1 MPGSSLRHRIF
12 AALTLL
18 SLIPLTI
25 VAYQGYHCGRM
36 AVQALLEQHVV
47 SIAASR
53 RAMIQLW
60 LIERERDLAALAS
73 LPGLTSALDELQSAR
88 RELALSHWRE
98 TLNSIQRAGS
108 EYESLALYGP
118 EWTLLAAAEMDGD
131 TGQAPVDAEF
141 RDRAASAEKVYSEPE
156 GAADGGEAMMRLG
169 IPVRRGEGAIAGF
182 VVARL
187 NVTRAVS
194 PILEDRAGLGRTGT
208 VYLASSDKRRGA
220 APLAATHGS
229 SDEFLAFDH
238 LDSGDPGA
246 VQTGDSSFQTGD
258 TIGAT
263 LPLPLGSDW
272 WLVVE
277 IRQDEA
283 MRPVRVLLFRATA
296 VVAVALLAVTFV
308 SAWLSGSL
316 GGPLANL
323 ARVARGISSGNTD
336 ARMEPATLREIEEVR
351 SAFNGM
357 LDALRDKENVIV
369 RSATLA
375 TVGELTSR
383 VVHEMRNPLSS
394 IKMNLHAL
402 KSSARLDADDR
413 ELAEIASG
421 QSARLEGMLHE
432 LLQYGRPIDLNL
444 EPYPAGALL
453 ANLTQYLRRLAA
465 EKGIQIAFEDNTD
478 MASVN
483 VDVEQF
489 SRVLENLVKN
499 AVEASPNG
507 SAVEIGARVD
517 GGEVIVE
524 VRDSGPGIRPE
535 HRAILFKPFF
545 TTKSDGTGLGLANA
559 KKIVELHGG
568 RIYAGA
574 SPQGGAAFYI
584 GLPRAEH

>member
-36 AVQALLEQHVV
+36 AVHALLEQHVL

-73 LPGLTSALDELQSAR
+73 LPGLSSALEELQSGR
-88 RELALSHWRE
+88 REKAFSHWRE
-98 TLNSIQRAGS
+98 TLNSIQGAGS

-118 EWTLLAAAEMDGD
+118 EWTLLAAAEVDGD
-131 TGQAPVDAEF
+131 PGQTAVDAEF

-156 GAADGGEAMMRLG
+156 GAADGREAMMRLS
-169 IPVRRGEGAIAGF
+169 IPVRRGQGAIAGF

-229 SDEFLAFDH
+229 ADEFLAFDH

-246 VQTGDSSFQTGD
+246 AQTRDSTFQTGD

-283 MRPVRVLLFRATA
+283 MRPVRVLLFRAT
-296 VVAVALLAVTFV
+296 VVVVVALLAVTFV

-336 ARMEPATLREIEEVR
+336 ARMEPATLREVEEVR

-357 LDALRDKENVIV
+357 LDDLRDKENVIV

-444 EPYPAGALL
+444 EPFPAGALL
-453 ANLTQYLRRLAA
+453 ANLMQNLRRLAA
-465 EKGIQIAFEDNTD
+465 EKGIQIAFEDYTD

-499 AVEASPNG
+499 AVDASPNG
-507 SAVEIGARVD
+507 SAVEIGARVH

-524 VRDSGPGIRPE
+524 VLDSGAGIRPE

-574 SPQGGAAFYI
+574 SPQGGAAFCI

>member
-47 SIAASR
+47 SVADSR

-60 LIERERDLAALAS
+60 LTERERDLVALAS
-73 LPGLTSALDELQSAR
+73 QPGLAAPLDEFQTGR
-88 RELALSHWRE
+88 REKAISHGRE
-98 TLNSIQRAGS
+98 TLNSIQRAGGGF
-108 EYESLALYGP
+108 ESLALYGP
-118 EWTLLAAAEMDGD
+118 EWALLAAAGSAGD
-131 TGQAPVDAEF
+131 PGQSPRDAEF
-141 RDRAASAEKVYSEPE
+141 RDRTASAGKVYSELESSP
-156 GAADGGEAMMRLG
+156 DGGEAMMRLG
-169 IPVRRGEGAIAGF
+169 MPVRRGDGAIAGF

-194 PILEDRAGLGRTGT
+194 PILEDRAGLGHTGT
-208 VYLASSDKRRGA
+208 VYLASSDMRRDA
-220 APLAATHGS
+220 APFAAAHGS
-229 SDEFLAFDH
+229 ADEFLAMDRR
-238 LDSGDPGA
+238 DSGNLGA
-246 VQTGDSSFQTGD
+246 LQTRDSSFQTGD

-283 MRPVRVLLFRATA
+283 MRPVKVLLSRATV
-296 VVAVALLAVTFV
+296 VVAVALLAVTLV

-336 ARMEPATLREIEEVR
+336 ARMEPATLREVEEVR
-351 SAFNGM
+351 AAFNGM
-357 LDALRDKENVIV
+357 LDTLRDKETVIV

-394 IKMNLHAL
+394 IKMNLQAL
-402 KSSARLDADDR
+402 KSSASLDAGDR

-432 LLQYGRPIDLNL
+432 LLQYGRPIDLKM
-444 EPYPAGALL
+444 EPLPAGALL
-453 ANLTQYLRRLAA
+453 AGLVRNARRLAG
-465 EKGIQIAFEDNTD
+465 EKGIQIAFEDKTAG
-478 MASVN
+478 ASVN
-483 VDVEQF
+483 VDIEHI

-499 AVEASPNG
+499 AVDASPAG

-524 VRDSGPGIRPE
+524 VLDSGAGIRPE
-535 HRAILFKPFF
+535 HRATLFKPFF

-574 SPQGGAAFYI
+574 SPQGGAAFYV
-584 GLPRAEH
+584 GLPRAEQ